1 MRRSRTVVNI
11 KTTETT
17 NTATM
22 DIAAASQTGS
32 RKLKRMNVRESRGSQ
47 GAAEPSIAGIRVL
60 VVDDN
65 HDALEVM
72 EEALT
77 DFGAEVTGVPSVDE
91 AIRVDPSRFD
101 VVLTDLSM
109 PQRTGYDLLRVVR
122 ERAPLL
128 PVIAIT
134 GHPQERG
141 APGFAIHLSKP
152 IDHKDLVRAIHRVV
166 TSRKQSEQ

>member
-1 MRRSRTVVNI
+1 
-11 KTTETT
+11 
-17 NTATM
+17 M
-22 DIAAASQTGS
+22 DDAAAQQTGS
-32 RKLKRMNVRESRGSQ
+32 SKLKRMSVRESHESQ
-47 GAAEPSIAGIRVL
+47 GPAGPSITGIRVL

-65 HDALEVM
+65 RDALEVLQ
-72 EEALT
+72 EALS
-77 DFGAEVTGVPSVDE
+77 DYGAEVTGVLSVDE

-122 ERAPLL
+122 ERAPSL

-141 APGFAIHLSKP
+141 APGFAMHLSKP
-152 IDHKDLVRAIHRVV
+152 IDLGELVRTIHRVV
-166 TSRKQSEQ
+166 TTRKDTNS

>member
-1 MRRSRTVVNI
+1 MS
-11 KTTETT
+11 
-17 NTATM
+17 
-22 DIAAASQTGS
+22 
-32 RKLKRMNVRESRGSQ
+32 VRELPESLGPT
-47 GAAEPSIAGIRVL
+47 EPSIAGIRVL

-77 DFGAEVTGVPSVDE
+77 DFGAEVTGVLSVDE

-109 PQRTGYDLLRVVR
+109 PQRTGYDLLRVIR
-122 ERAPLL
+122 EHAPSL

-141 APGFAIHLSKP
+141 APGFATHLSKP
-152 IDHKDLVRAIHRVV
+152 VNHDDLVRAIHRVV
-166 TSRKQSEQ
+166 TARRGESE